1 MKNLDQLL
9 LNFKNNKNFNYEDF
23 FVSKSNYF
31 AFQLIEKWPKWEK
44 NILNIYGEKF
54 SGKTHL
60 SNIFLSK
67 NKGLKIKESEIDET
81 VYKKFKLYE
90 NIIIDD
96 FKNNC
101 DEKLMY
107 SIFNLVDQS
116 NKYLIINSIGPINEI
131 DFKLN
136 DLKSRSKNCLF
147 AKIENPDDELM
158 FAIILKTFS
167 DRQIQIDKKLIDF
180 IIKRIDRSY
189 GKIADFIYEFKYFVI
204 RSIYSFDNKINQFFI
219 YYNLTIRKIF

>member
-1 MKNLDQLL
+1 MKNLNQLL
-9 LNFKNNKNFNYEDF
+9 LNFKHNKNFNYNDF
-23 FVSKSNYF
+23 YVSKSNYY

-60 SNIFLSK
+60 INIFLNK
-67 NKGLKIKESEIDET
+67 NNGIKLKEKDVNEY
-81 VYKKFKLYE
+81 VFKKFKLHE
-90 NIIIDD
+90 NIVIDD
-96 FKNNC
+96 YNNKC

-107 SIFNLVDQS
+107 SVFNLVDQD
-116 NKYLIINSIGPINEI
+116 NKYLIINSLKPINEI
-131 DFKLN
+131 NFKLK

-158 FAIILKTFS
+158 FAIILKSFS
-167 DRQIQIDKKLIDF
+167 DRQIKIDKKLIDF

-189 GKIADFIYEFKYFVI
+189 GKIADFIYKVDELSLKKKKAIDFK
-204 RSIYSFDNKINQFFI
+204 
-219 YYNLTIRKIF
+219 TIKEIL